1 MEYNGGMMHIAMLS
15 IHSSPLARLGGKEA
29 GGMNV
34 YVRETA
40 RELARRG
47 VLVDVFTRRQHP
59 DTPEVADIAP
69 GARVVQVAAG
79 PVAPYDKT
87 RILDHLPELCA
98 SIETY
103 ARNHGRRYQLIHSHY
118 FVSGAAALALRQRWG
133 VPVVQMFHTLGA
145 LKNRVARSR
154 EETEADQ
161 RVAVERQLLRE
172 ADAIVAATAIDR
184 QHMLDHYDA
193 DAGRIHIIPP
203 GVDVDFFQ
211 PQPRAEARARLGLP
225 ADQRVL
231 LWVGRMEA
239 LKGVDA
245 LLRAVAL
252 LRDDAPDL
260 FGQVRVVLVGGEPE
274 DAPDAW
280 NYEQRRLATLRAA
293 LGVGE
298 VVRFVGAQ
306 PHALL
311 PAFYAAADVFAMPS
325 HYESFGMVAL
335 EALACGVPVVASGV
349 GGLSVLIEDGQ
360 SGLLVPP
367 DSPAPLAAALRRV
380 LSDGA
385 LAAALADGAR
395 QRALRY
401 AWAAVVAALW
411 GVYGE
416 VRGAGY

>member
-34 YVRETA
+34 YVRESA

-47 VLVDVFTRRQHP
+47 ALVDIFTRRQHP
-59 DTPEVADIAP
+59 DTPDFTELAP

-87 RILDHLPELCA
+87 RILDYLPELCA
-98 SIETY
+98 SIEAY
-103 ARNHGRRYQLIHSHY
+103 ARARGRRYRLIHSHY

-145 LKNRVARSR
+145 LKNQVARSH
-154 EETEADQ
+154 EESEADR

-172 ADAIVAATAIDR
+172 ADAIIAATAIDR
-184 QHMLDHYDA
+184 QHMLDHYNA

-203 GVDVDFFQ
+203 GVDVDCFQ
-211 PQPRAEARARLGLP
+211 PQPRAEARAHLGLP
-225 ADQRVL
+225 AERRLL
-231 LWVGRMEA
+231 LWAGRMEA

-252 LRDDAPDL
+252 LREQAPDL
-260 FGQVRVVLVGGEPE
+260 FQQVQVVLVGGEPAH
-274 DAPDAW
+274 APDAW
-280 NYEQRRLATLRAA
+280 NYEQRRLATLRDE
-293 LGVGE
+293 LGVAE
-298 VVRFVGAQ
+298 SVRFQGAQ
-306 PHALL
+306 PHELL
-311 PAFYAAADVFAMPS
+311 PAFYAAADVFVMPS

-335 EALACGVPVVASGV
+335 EALACGVPVVASEV

-367 DSPAPLAAALRRV
+367 DSPPLLAAALRRV
-380 LSDGA
+380 LEEGA
-385 LAAALADGAR
+385 LAAALAEGAR

-401 AWAAVVAALW
+401 AWAAVVDALW
-411 GVYGE
+411 GVY
-416 VRGAGY
+416 RRL